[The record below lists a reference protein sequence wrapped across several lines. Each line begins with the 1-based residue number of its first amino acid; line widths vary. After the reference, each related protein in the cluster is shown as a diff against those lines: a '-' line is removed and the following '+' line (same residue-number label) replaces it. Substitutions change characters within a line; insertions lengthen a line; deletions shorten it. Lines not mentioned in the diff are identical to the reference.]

1 MVYAEQGIIDFEK
14 IASTERARRVRSL
27 SNSRALYMNAADALE
42 ETAAQSLIVMCYA
55 HWEGYF
61 NFCVDRYVEAVNEL
75 GKEIVQLNSALLACE
90 IDSHLMSLK
99 DRNFRI
105 DARPDFARKVFDISG
120 CKKITKGTSILK
132 AASNLDFDR
141 LRNCL
146 DALDVDEAR
155 LLPHRNF
162 IVHELVKWRHQV
174 AHGDEPELKEADL
187 VEHSRRTEDLL
198 TIVLEIFSDRVVKF

>member
-1 MVYAEQGIIDFEK
+1 MIDFEN
-14 IASTERARRVRSL
+14 IASAERTRRVRSL
-27 SNSRALYMNAADALE
+27 SNSRALYVNAAGALE

-61 NFCVDRYVEAVNEL
+61 NFCVDLYVQAINEV
-75 GKEIVQLNSALLACE
+75 GKGIVQLNPALLACE

-105 DARPDFARKVFDISG
+105 DARPDFARKVFDLSG

-132 AASNLDFDR
+132 AASNLDFVR
-141 LRNCL
+141 LRSCL
-146 DALDVDEAR
+146 NALDVDETR

-174 AHGDEPELKEADL
+174 AHGDEPELEKADL
-187 VEHSRRTEDLL
+187 VEHSHRTEDLL
-198 TIVLEIFSDRVVKF
+198 TIVLEIFSDRVGRF